1 MSASSAIAPTTS
13 FKRAVSV
20 AFEPLPPLILP
31 NNSAADLPAISPCR
45 QPALMPSFRS
55 CMQFVAVL
63 SMARARWVTHLHA
76 CGSHNSQGRTA
87 TTQTQATAGSA
98 GPIESTGFCNGAC
111 CSGKCQPDY
120 TTDVTY
126 CCATASLPL
135 LILHTCRADHSGSR
149 CDRGS

>member
-31 NNSAADLPAISPCR
+31 NNSAADLPAISPRR

-63 SMARARWVTHLHA
+63 SMARARWVTHLHV
-76 CGSHNSQGRTA
+76 CGSHNLQGRTNNQSSPLLA
-87 TTQTQATAGSA
+87 A
-98 GPIESTGFCNGAC
+98 GPLESTGFCNGAC
-111 CSGKCQPDY
+111 CSGKCLPDY